1 MILRY
6 SEQSIRDLKKFEH
19 NDRQLTVK
27 KLEYLE
33 KNFETL
39 KNSKKITQ
47 LKGSKFKDQYRYIV
61 ARKIRV
67 LFRLEDDKIVILI
80 LRVGLRKEIYR

>member
-6 SEQSIRDLKKFEH
+6 SEQSIKDLKKFEH
-19 NDRQLTVK
+19 SDRQLIVK

-33 KNFETL
+33 KNFEAL
-39 KNSKKITQ
+39 KNSKKITE
-47 LKGSKFKDQYRYIV
+47 LKGSKFNDQYRYVV

-67 LFRLEDDKIVILI
+67 LFRLENDKIVILI